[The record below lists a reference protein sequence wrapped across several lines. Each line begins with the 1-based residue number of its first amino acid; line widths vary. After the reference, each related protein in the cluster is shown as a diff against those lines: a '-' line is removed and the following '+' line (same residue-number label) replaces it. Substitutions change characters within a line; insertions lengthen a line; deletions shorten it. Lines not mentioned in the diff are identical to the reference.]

1 MLPIAFYF
9 LQVLLCSGLMMGYYW
24 LVLRNKRFHRYN
36 RFYLLMVLLLSWLV
50 PLIKIRWS
58 HPNVQDDPQ
67 VIKLLSVV
75 ADNNTQFENNLSRQG
90 FQWNWDYLAMG
101 IYLLLAGVLLVGML
115 SALYKIYHL
124 LKTHSCKNVEDVYLV
139 LTQAAGTPFSFF
151 RFVFWNEAIDLQ
163 SEAGKQILVHEL
175 THVREKHSFDKIF
188 VQLVLIVGWFNPFF
202 WLLKKE
208 MDMIHEF
215 IADDKAVKNG
225 DTASL
230 AQMLL
235 TAAYPRQQFALTNPF
250 FFSSIKR
257 RLLMLTEKERPS
269 FSYLRRL
276 IVLPL
281 LAIVVI
287 LFSFRNK
294 EQRARTTLS
303 VAGVIENVVQSVTL
317 TLGADKKDKRI
328 MVADNALLTR
338 TYTVVID
345 AGHGGADKGA
355 IAADGTTESSITLQL
370 AKQIEAVNSNEKIH
384 IVLRRS
390 ADVYEPVTRIAD
402 LANQQHPDLFISLH
416 LNNSTAA
423 STLGLKKTGFEY
435 FIPSKEKASDYA
447 GSQLLA
453 TTISSAMATLQKP
466 SLGIKS
472 RDKGIWVLSAVKSP
486 AVLIELG
493 FLSNK
498 EELKSLK
505 DADYQAKLANTIL
518 NGINDYLVQS
528 SLTQA
533 KNTEAKS
540 DTTPAVWVNDSYYNM
555 SKLDTPHYR
564 KTDTMVLRNV
574 QSGDIQSKEILKGDK
589 SGRSVNNS
597 SGIVPVGTTYYWPAP
612 NVTGG
617 FTVGQVSNNAT
628 NTTQTATYI
637 VTPISGLCNE
647 SSFTVTVTLNP
658 APAVGI
664 KSNYISDK
672 ALIIVDG
679 IKMDKS
685 FNPNS
690 IIMSD
695 IRAINWYAPN
705 QAKNKYGE
713 EAQYGASEIFLKEG
727 NALSRIIYPAI
738 NPNIKVTTVKHGE
751 PIFTSTEIP
760 AEFPGG
766 NPAWEQY
773 LLRNLNSGVIK
784 DKGGPVGKYTVV
796 VSFLV
801 DKEGNISSVQALN
814 DPGYGAK
821 AAAENLIIKSP
832 RWKPAVQ
839 NGQLVNNSV
848 KRTISFEVK

>member
-1 MLPIAFYF
+1 MLPIAYYF

-75 ADNNTQFENNLSRQG
+75 ADNNTQFENNLSRQE

-101 IYLLLAGVLLVGML
+101 IYLLLAGVMFVGML
-115 SALYKIYHL
+115 SALYKIYRL

-151 RFVFWNEAIDLQ
+151 RFIFWNESIDLQ
-163 SEAGKQILVHEL
+163 SNAGKQILVHEL
-175 THVREKHSFDKIF
+175 AHVREKHTYDKIIIQ
-188 VQLVLIVGWFNPFF
+188 VGLIGGWFNPFF

-235 TAAYPRQQFALTNPF
+235 TAAYPREQFALTNPF

-257 RLLMLTEKERPS
+257 RLQMLTTNERPK

-276 IVLPL
+276 VVLPM

-294 EQRARTTLS
+294 EQRNSGILS
-303 VAGVIENVVQSVTL
+303 VADVLENVVQSVKL
-317 TLGADKKDKRI
+317 PLSNHQNGKVV
-328 MVADNALLTR
+328 MVADNAILNR

-355 IAADGTTESSITLQL
+355 IAADGTTESSLTLQL
-370 AKQIEAVNSNEKIH
+370 AKKIEEINSNNQIH
-384 IVLRRS
+384 IVLRRTS
-390 ADVYEPVTRIAD
+390 DVYDPVTKIAA
-402 LANQQHPDLFISLH
+402 LANEQNPDLFISLH
-416 LNNSTAA
+416 VNTTSSLAN
-423 STLGLKKTGFEY
+423 KQKGFEY
-435 FIPSKEKASDYA
+435 FIPSKEKASDYT

-472 RDKGIWVLSAVKSP
+472 RDKGIWVLTAVKSP
-486 AVLIELG
+486 AVLIEIG
-493 FLSNK
+493 FISNK
-498 EELKSLK
+498 EDLQNLK
-505 DADYQAKLANTIL
+505 DAGYQAKLANTIL

-528 SLTQA
+528 TLKQSKANGVT
-533 KNTEAKS
+533 T
-540 DTTPAVWVNDSYYNM
+540 DTTIPVSVSSSYTTIL
-555 SKLDTPHYR
+555 KLDTPHIIRNAVGGFDKASVLKFREMYFVVDGK
-564 KTDTMVLRNV
+564 KTDTLVLQNM
-574 QSGDIQSKEILKGDK
+574 QPTDIQSMDIIKGDQAIRLYGQEAANGAIVIVTK
-589 SGRSVNNS
+589 EYAKQTAPLYVKEVKPYSVMVDPS
-597 SGIVPVGTTYYWPAP
+597 LK
-612 NVTGG
+612 
-617 FTVGQVSNNAT
+617 AT
-628 NTTQTATYI
+628 N
-637 VTPISGLCNE
+637 
-647 SSFTVTVTLNP
+647 
-658 APAVGI
+658 
-664 KSNYISDK
+664 
-672 ALIIVDG
+672 
-679 IKMDKS
+679 
-685 FNPNS
+685 
-690 IIMSD
+690 
-695 IRAINWYAPN
+695 
-705 QAKNKYGE
+705 
-713 EAQYGASEIFLKEG
+713 
-727 NALSRIIYPAI
+727 
-738 NPNIKVTTVKHGE
+738 VKHGE
-751 PIFTSTEIP
+751 TIFTITEIP

-773 LLRNLNSGVIK
+773 LLRNLNSSVIK
-784 DKGGPVGKYTVV
+784 DNGGPVGKYTVV

-801 DKEGNISSVQALN
+801 DKGGNISSVQALN

-821 AAAENLIIKSP
+821 AAAENLIIKGP
-832 RWKPAVQ
+832 HWKPAVHD
-839 NGQLVNNSV
+839 GQLVNTSV